1 MHVIS
6 KNNTVKLEFEDFSLN
21 GPVSTQ
27 FTNYFAISLK
37 NSCVRR
43 KHRIKILK
51 TICTRYCNYLVH
63 MVFRF
68 PICNTGPVKNFS
80 KQNPKKNTD
89 KSPIIS
95 GSDSMYEWA
104 CTRNPSRKLLLSGSS
119 CAMREAFHN
128 LPHRWL
134 TYLQQS
140 DR

>member
-1 MHVIS
+1 M
-6 KNNTVKLEFEDFSLN
+6 TVTLEFEDFSLI

-51 TICTRYCNYLVH
+51 TICTRYCNYLMH

-68 PICNTGPVKNFS
+68 PIYNTGPVKNFS

-89 KSPIIS
+89 KSPCAFLPSARKHMQKCRHVGRYLLCIYIS
-95 GSDSMYEWA
+95 GKYKDMKEGTVSQVHPDLPFIIF
-104 CTRNPSRKLLLSGSS
+104 RRK
-119 CAMREAFHN
+119 
-128 LPHRWL
+128 
-134 TYLQQS
+134 T
-140 DR
+140 D